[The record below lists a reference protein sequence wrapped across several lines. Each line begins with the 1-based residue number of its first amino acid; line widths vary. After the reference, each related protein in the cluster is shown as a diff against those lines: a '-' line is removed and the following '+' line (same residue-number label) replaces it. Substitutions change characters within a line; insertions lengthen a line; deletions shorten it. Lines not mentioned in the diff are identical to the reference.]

1 MPEHDDFELDPESLK
16 RIEEE
21 ARRQVESEFELDSAA
36 INDIRE
42 MAKLEAELYDVA
54 DRSGDPG

>member
-16 RIEEE
+16 RIGEE